1 MPLPQLVVFET
12 IASLLLAA
20 VSLFALVKGASYLVD
35 GASDTA
41 KWLKVSPMLVG
52 LTIVAFGTSLPELM
66 VSFFGAL
73 SGNNDL
79 SLGNIIGSNIFNIAF
94 ILGISALVAKLTV
107 TSRTVMYEFPFL
119 LVSSFILLIL
129 GSDIFIFNKSTYS
142 LGRIDGLI
150 FLLTFSFFLYYIF
163 ISMRHDQKEA
173 AKKTEKEKTVNQNPL
188 WKNSLLIIGGLLA
201 LVIGGKLFVTAAQDI
216 IAVFGVSELFIGV
229 TIAAIGTSLPELA
242 TSVVAARKNESD
254 IAIGNI
260 VGSNIFNILFILG
273 VVSLAKPIPVSTITL
288 GIDGMVMIF
297 VTLLFLVFATRNG
310 YIHKKEGFFL
320 LAAYLLYFAYVLWRL

>member
-1 MPLPQLVVFET
+1 M
-12 IASLLLAA
+12 LAA

-35 GASDTA
+35 GASDIA

-52 LTIVAFGTSLPELM
+52 LTVVAFGTSLPELM

-79 SLGNIIGSNIFNIAF
+79 SLGNIIGSNIFNIAL
-94 ILGISALVAKLTV
+94 IIGLSALFTKLV
-107 TSRTVMYEFPFL
+107 VGPRTVMYEFPFL
-119 LVSSFILLIL
+119 LVSSFMLLIL
-129 GSDIFIFNKSTYS
+129 GNDIFIFNKNTFS
-142 LGRIDGLI
+142 LGRIDGII
-150 FLLTFSFFLYYIF
+150 FLIMFSFFLYYIF

-173 AKKTEKEKTVNQNPL
+173 AKKTEKVQHQNPF

-201 LVIGGKLFVTAAQDI
+201 LVIGGKLFVAAAQDI
-216 IAVFGVSELFIGV
+216 IAAFGVSELFIGV
-229 TIAAIGTSLPELA
+229 TLAAIGTSLPELA
-242 TSVVAARKNESD
+242 TSFVAARKNESD

-260 VGSNIFNILFILG
+260 VGSNIFNILLILG
-273 VVSLAKPIPVSTITL
+273 VVSLAKPIPISTITL

-297 VTLLFLVFATRNG
+297 VTLLFLVFAAKNG

>member
-1 MPLPQLVVFET
+1 MIITVVLET
-12 IASLLLAA
+12 VASLMLAL
-20 VSLFALVKGASYLVD
+20 VSLFVIVKGASYLVD
-35 GASDTA
+35 GASDIA

-52 LTIVAFGTSLPELM
+52 LTVVAFGTSMPELV
-66 VSFFGAL
+66 VSLFSAS
-73 SGNNDL
+73 SGNADL

-94 ILGISALVAKLTV
+94 IIGISALCAKLTV
-107 TSRTVMYEFPFL
+107 NSRTVMYEFPFL

-129 GSDIFIFNKSTYS
+129 GSDIFIFNRNTYS

-150 FLLTFSFFLYYIF
+150 FLTMFSFFIYYIYK
-163 ISMRHDQKEA
+163 SMRQDQKEI
-173 AKKTEKEKTVNQNPL
+173 KKDKQKIVNQNPL

-201 LVIGGKLFVTAAQDI
+201 LIIGGKLFVNAAQNI
-216 IAVFGVSELFIGV
+216 IAAFGVSELFIGV

-260 VGSNIFNILFILG
+260 IGSNIFNILFILG
-273 VVSLAKPIPVSTITL
+273 VVSLVKPIPVSTITL

-297 VTLLFLVFATRNG
+297 VTLLFFLFATKNG
-310 YIHKKEGFFL
+310 YLHKKEGLFL
-320 LAAYLLYFAYVLWRL
+320 LAAYILYFAYVLWRL